1 MASHDSASEEDLEI
15 ARILDERHSKNTTKS
30 TKTALK
36 AFVKAA
42 GNVAELQ
49 DKEVLDKSLAKFYA
63 NAEKK
68 DGSKYKANAMLTLR
82 QGLRR
87 HYLDKFG
94 FDIVNDKSFSYSTKV
109 FKAAVKDLLRKGL
122 GSVKHHVPITRA
134 DMSKLYSGDT
144 IVFYTDTPNGLLN
157 KVWFKI
163 MYYLCRR
170 GQENLR
176 AMTTETFDIST
187 DSSGKRYIHH
197 KKDELDKNHRDTST
211 GAVTQG
217 RMYELPGNPACP
229 VTSF

>member
-1 MASHDSASEEDLEI
+1 MASHDSASEEDVEI

-36 AFVKAA
+36 AFVKAT

-68 DGSKYKANAMLTLR
+68 DGSKYKANALLTLR

-109 FKAAVKDLLRKGL
+109 FKAAVKDLRRKGL

-157 KVWFKI
+157 KVWFEI

-187 DSSGKRYIHH
+187 DSSGKRYIHQ

-211 GAVTQG
+211 GAVTHG
-217 RMYELPGNPACP
+217 RMYELPGIYL
-229 VTSF
+229 

>member
-82 QGLRR
+82 QARKKCIRKRKRNAELKDGSEETGPVATQQAELQPPEDEKAQ
-87 HYLDKFG
+87 DKARNKY
-94 FDIVNDKSFSYSTKV
+94 IRKRTRN
-109 FKAAVKDLLRKGL
+109 AELKDG
-122 GSVKHHVPITRA
+122 
-134 DMSKLYSGDT
+134 MSKYYKP
-144 IVFYTDTPNGLLN
+144 VNPNGR
-157 KVWFKI
+157 K
-163 MYYLCRR
+163 MRR
-170 GQENLR
+170 
-176 AMTTETFDIST
+176 
-187 DSSGKRYIHH
+187 
-197 KKDELDKNHRDTST
+197 
-211 GAVTQG
+211 
-217 RMYELPGNPACP
+217 
-229 VTSF
+229 

>member
-15 ARILDERHSKNTTKS
+15 ARILDERHSKNTNKS

-42 GNVAELQ
+42 RNVAELQ

-109 FKAAVKDLLRKGL
+109 FKAAANDLRRKGLAL

-134 DMSKLYSGDT
+134 DISKLYSGDT

-157 KVWFKI
+157 KVWFEI

-187 DSSGKRYIHH
+187 DSSGKRNIHQ
-197 KKDELDKNHRDTST
+197 KDELDKNHRDTST

-217 RMYELPGNPACP
+217 RMYELPGI
-229 VTSF
+229 